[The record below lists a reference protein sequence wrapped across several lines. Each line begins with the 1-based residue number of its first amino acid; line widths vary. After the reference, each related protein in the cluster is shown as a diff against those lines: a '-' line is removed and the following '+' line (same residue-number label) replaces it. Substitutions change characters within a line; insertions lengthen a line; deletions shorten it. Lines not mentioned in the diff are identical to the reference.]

1 MCRNPTLRSPI
12 STREEARTPM
22 TVNLPSLDQILIEAA
37 ERLEDLTPDLTPA
50 EVDEVVKEA
59 LASTLVTATLPTFAI
74 GATMS
79 LALQLDSI
87 HLPADTARHWSY
99 CEQIGQA
106 AGMVLTELRAACTEA
121 RTQVLA
127 AIGQIRGGASA

>member
-1 MCRNPTLRSPI
+1 
-12 STREEARTPM
+12 M
-22 TVNLPSLDQILIEAA
+22 TVNLPSLDQILTEAA

-50 EVDEVVKEA
+50 EVDEVVQDA
-59 LASTLVTATLPTFAI
+59 LASTMVTATLPTVAVS
-74 GATMS
+74 ATMS

-87 HLPADTARHWSY
+87 HLPADTARDWSY

-106 AGMVLTELRAACTEA
+106 ASALLTGLRAACAEA

-127 AIGQIRGGASA
+127 AIGQFRGEASA

>member
-1 MCRNPTLRSPI
+1 
-12 STREEARTPM
+12 M
-22 TVNLPSLDQILIEAA
+22 TVNLPSLDQILTEAA

-50 EVDEVVKEA
+50 EVDEVVQDA

-74 GATMS
+74 SATMS
-79 LALQLDSI
+79 LTLNLDSI

-99 CEQIGQA
+99 CEQVGQV
-106 AGMVLTELRAACTEA
+106 AGTVLTELRAACTEA

-127 AIGQIRGGASA
+127 AVGQFRGASDA